1 MPIKRRSAKAK
12 LSQPA
17 TWDTLLELE
26 RCFLLDEPMPP
37 DPADVHYG
45 HEWSLAAA
53 LRAVA
58 GTRERVDLDVFR
70 LDRPPLV
77 DIWEACADLVL
88 AQWIAD
94 WPGTRPRCWWRFS
107 APTSLPVGE
116 SEAAYLQR
124 FDLLLPGEVE
134 RLTAEDFESD
144 DDCRGC

>member
-53 LRAVA
+53 LRAVGGNSVLRRRCQSVSQRLRICNA
-58 GTRERVDLDVFR
+58 LTCCCRVR
-70 LDRPPLV
+70 SS
-77 DIWEACADLVL
+77 
-88 AQWIAD
+88 
-94 WPGTRPRCWWRFS
+94 G
-107 APTSLPVGE
+107 
-116 SEAAYLQR
+116 
-124 FDLLLPGEVE
+124 
-134 RLTAEDFESD
+134 
-144 DDCRGC
+144 